1 MYTRSLSDLLYYLSE
16 VKLTQITDKEKMH
29 DRVESAADGDDIHSL
44 TEQEI
49 FDYHHDGKLDVSLKA
64 PLDNQRALSVAYTP
78 GVAIAC
84 KKIYDEPETVRDYT
98 WAGRLV
104 AVVSDGTAVLGLG
117 NIGPEAA
124 LPVMEGKCALFKEFA
139 GLNAIP
145 IVLDTTDIDEIVETC
160 IRLRPSLGAINLED
174 ISAPRCFEV
183 EDRLVEALDIPVMHD
198 DQHGTA
204 VVVLAGI
211 TNACRL
217 TGRKLEDLKVVISG
231 AGAAG
236 VAITKIIMNAGIKDV
251 VVLDSRGI
259 VSKGRDNLNPVK
271 EELAD
276 ITNPDNLTGGQAEAL
291 EGADLFIGVSAGHVP
306 EEIVRTMADDAFI
319 FSLSNPDPEIPVDI
333 AKRHAAIVATGRSDY
348 PNQLNNVLA
357 FPGIFKGALDANAK
371 GITDEM
377 LLAAADAIAGV
388 IDLDELTPEY
398 IVPSPLDPRVCPAVS
413 AAVKAA
419 ALGDQ

>member
-1 MYTRSLSDLLYYLSE
+1 M
-16 VKLTQITDKEKMH
+16 TQITDKETMH
-29 DRVESAADGDDIHSL
+29 DRALAAELDDDIHCL

-49 FDYHHDGKLDVSLKA
+49 CEYHQDGKLDVSLKS

-78 GVAIAC
+78 GVAVAC
-84 KKIYDEPETVRDYT
+84 KKIYDDPAKVRDYT

-160 IRLRPSLGAINLED
+160 IRLRPSLGAVNLED
-174 ISAPRCFEV
+174 ISAPRCFNV

-217 TGRKLEDLKVVISG
+217 TGRRLEDLKVVISG

-236 VAITKIIMNAGIKDV
+236 VAITKIILNAGIKDV

-259 VSKGRDNLNPVK
+259 VSKGRDHLNPVK
-271 EELAD
+271 EELAA
-276 ITNPDNLTGGQAEAL
+276 ITNVHNITGGQAEAL

-306 EEIVRTMADDAFI
+306 EEIVRTMAEDAFI
-319 FSLSNPDPEIPVDI
+319 FSLSNPDPEIPVEM

-357 FPGIFKGALDANAK
+357 FPGIFKGALDANATA
-371 GITDEM
+371 ITDEM
-377 LLAAADAIAGV
+377 LLAAADAIASV
-388 IDLDELTPEY
+388 IDPEDLHPDY

-413 AAVKAA
+413 EAVKAA
-419 ALGDQ
+419 TLADQ

>member
-1 MYTRSLSDLLYYLSE
+1 M
-16 VKLTQITDKEKMH
+16 TQITDKETMH
-29 DRVESAADGDDIHSL
+29 DKAQSAELENDIHSL

-49 FDYHHDGKLDVSLKA
+49 CEYHQDGKLDISLKT

-78 GVAIAC
+78 GVAVAC
-84 KKIYDEPETVRDYT
+84 KKIYDEPAKVRDYT

-145 IVLDTTDIDEIVETC
+145 IVLDTTDVDEIVDTC

-174 ISAPRCFEV
+174 ISAPRCFEI
-183 EDRLVEALDIPVMHD
+183 EERLVEALDIPVMHD

-217 TGRKLEDLKVVISG
+217 TGRRLEDLKVVISG

-236 VAITKIIMNAGIKDV
+236 VAIAKIILNAGIKDV

-259 VSKGRDNLNPVK
+259 ISEGRDHLNPVK
-271 EELAD
+271 EELAA
-276 ITNPDNLTGGQAEAL
+276 ITNVHKISGGQAEAL

-319 FSLSNPDPEIPVDI
+319 FSLSNPDPEIPVDV

-357 FPGIFKGALDANAK
+357 FPGIFKGALDANATA
-371 GITDEM
+371 ITDEM
-377 LLAAADAIAGV
+377 LLAAADAIASV
-388 IDLDELTPEY
+388 IQPEDLHSEY

-413 AAVKAA
+413 EAVKAA
-419 ALGDQ
+419 ALADQ